1 MIGVAKAFATLLQ
14 TVEMRKEAYD
24 VFEFIRDV
32 CEETYNYKLLLDVYY
47 RMSILLKKMRE
58 YDIAVIVTKK
68 ML

>member
-14 TVEMRKEAYD
+14 AMEMRQQAYD

-32 CEETYNYKLLLDVYY
+32 CEETYNYKPLLDVYY
-47 RMSILLKKMRE
+47 RMSILLKKMGE
-58 YDIAVIVTKK
+58 YENAVVATKK